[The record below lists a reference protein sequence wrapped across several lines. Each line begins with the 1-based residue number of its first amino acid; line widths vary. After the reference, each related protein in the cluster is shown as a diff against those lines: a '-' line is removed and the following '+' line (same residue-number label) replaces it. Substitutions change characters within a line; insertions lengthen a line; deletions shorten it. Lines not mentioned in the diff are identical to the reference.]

1 MGGILILV
9 ALTGDY
15 RARQQHSRKGLNTM
29 SITDPVDDLVTA
41 LSGKMNVESTPV
53 LDIIELNG
61 DETYVLDSHTQMIR
75 VLKGTAWITFNG
87 EDRVVPQDEDT
98 FIEARREQ
106 AIVSSLNHSG
116 LVFEIQY
123 L

>member
-1 MGGILILV
+1 
-9 ALTGDY
+9 
-15 RARQQHSRKGLNTM
+15 M

-41 LSGKMNVESTPV
+41 LSGKMRPESAPV

-61 DETYVLDSHTQMIR
+61 DETYVLDSYAQLIR
-75 VLKGTAWITFNG
+75 VLNGSAWITING
-87 EDRVVPQDEDT
+87 EDRIVRQDEDT
-98 FIEARREQ
+98 YIESGREQ
-106 AIVSSLNHSG
+106 AIISSLNHRP